1 MFKRARTI
9 SQQRAVGPSIRI
21 LLLVVCALFV
31 VAVDAPALTAAAGGA
46 PSSGAAGAG
55 LSPSGC
61 PAATPAEAAAATPGA
76 PTRVRAIAGN
86 GSVTVRWCPPLQG
99 QGSIVSYTVLSSS
112 GQQVTVRVP
121 NDWAIIDG
129 LTNGT
134 AYSFTVRAV
143 TGSGAVS
150 QPSAR
155 TRQVTPAPL
164 PPPRDV
170 IVGRPKKVTFD
181 QYSLLIGG
189 KRTVIYAGEFDP
201 WRLPSPSLWLDRL
214 QKMKADGFNA
224 VTPYFDWAYHSPS
237 PGVYDFS
244 GVRDVNLF
252 LNDAH
257 KAGLYVIARPGP
269 YINAET
275 DAGGFPGWLVTQQG
289 MARSDA
295 PDYVA
300 AALQWYSE
308 IDPIIAAHQITRGG
322 DVILYQVENE
332 LEYNDASTSHYMAE
346 LEAKARADGI
356 NVPLTG
362 NHNGV
367 FQGGTGAVD
376 IPGYDQYPLGFDCSN
391 TSTFA
396 TPHGYTHQ
404 PGVPLL

>member
-21 LLLVVCALFV
+21 LLLFVCALFV
-31 VAVDAPALTAAAGGA
+31 AAVDAPALTADAGGA

-155 TRQVTPAPL
+155 TRQVTPAPVA
-164 PPPRDV
+164 PPRDV
-170 IVGRPKKVTFD
+170 IVGRPEKVTFD

-224 VTPYFDWAYHSPS
+224 VT
-237 PGVYDFS
+237 
-244 GVRDVNLF
+244 
-252 LNDAH
+252 
-257 KAGLYVIARPGP
+257 
-269 YINAET
+269 
-275 DAGGFPGWLVTQQG
+275 
-289 MARSDA
+289 
-295 PDYVA
+295 
-300 AALQWYSE
+300 
-308 IDPIIAAHQITRGG
+308 
-322 DVILYQVENE
+322 
-332 LEYNDASTSHYMAE
+332 
-346 LEAKARADGI
+346 
-356 NVPLTG
+356 
-362 NHNGV
+362 
-367 FQGGTGAVD
+367 
-376 IPGYDQYPLGFDCSN
+376 
-391 TSTFA
+391 
-396 TPHGYTHQ
+396 
-404 PGVPLL
+404 